1 MGRLAAASQP
11 GADCAGLPFPWIA
24 QGAQEAGMPADR
36 IVQCMTHAEA
46 AEAVETWAQPGDWV
60 LLKGSR
66 GMQME
71 KVLRV
76 LQRVEA

>member
-1 MGRLAAASQP
+1 
-11 GADCAGLPFPWIA
+11 
-24 QGAQEAGMPADR
+24 
-36 IVQCMTHAEA
+36 MTHAEA